1 MSQYT
6 GKTAAI
12 ALAAATAK
20 TLLEL
25 TAGAADQ
32 VKIKEWWVEFDGV
45 TATAVPALV
54 EVLRFSASMTGTA
67 TPPTGVPKD
76 AADGA
81 VAATLKHNA
90 TGEGTA
96 GVVLYRHN
104 VPPTS
109 GKHVLFPLGDEI
121 VVPLSGMIGI
131 RVTAPAIGH
140 PVVGCGW
147 DD

>member
-45 TATAVPALV
+45 TATAVPVLV
-54 EVLRFSASMTGTA
+54 EVLRFSATMTGTA
-67 TPPTGVPKD
+67 TPPDPVVKD
-76 AADGA
+76 MANGAAHS
-81 VAATLKHNA
+81 TLKHNA
-90 TGEGTA
+90 TSEGTA

-109 GKHVLFPLGDEI
+109 GKHVLIPLGDEI

-131 RVTAPAIGH
+131 RCTAPAIVNVIAGF
-140 PVVGCGW
+140 GW
-147 DD
+147 RE